1 MNLLFKFFVL
11 RNQVVNNALQRIN
24 LMISLCLIF
33 KGILNLFF
41 ECGIK
46 TCNSFFFFFKFAF
59 KFIKTIIFDRT
70 MILKLLLKFVDI
82 AIQTLDSFFFT
93 LKFAF
98 QFTFFGIE
106 VDYLDIFSLD
116 LSFKL

>member
-1 MNLLFKFFVL
+1 M
-11 RNQVVNNALQRIN
+11 
-24 LMISLCLIF
+24 F
-33 KGILNLFF
+33 KGILNLFLKY
-41 ECGIK
+41 GIK
-46 TCNSFFFFFKFAF
+46 TCNSFFFFIKFAF

-82 AIQTLDSFFFT
+82 AIKTLDSFIFN
-93 LKFAF
+93 LKFAY
-98 QFTFFGIE
+98 QYTFFWIK